1 MLGQAHVDALN
12 FMFQRAKGSRS
23 LTLKWVWFKVLGP
36 GNRRFWVLC
45 LSLSWQGTRRWSRC
59 AFVACMLSPGLD
71 LSQDGLS
78 QQKCTKTR
86 GYQGEHPE
94 FDHWPEVWSIW
105 NAKKI
110 HPAAFWVAMPG
121 VVLGY
126 VSTFVDS
133 VPQSLLLHSGP
144 ISWWVNSPVL
154 LLVSPRKP
162 ELLPEN
168 VTFLGQ
174 ITQRLM
180 LHFPC

>member
-1 MLGQAHVDALN
+1 
-12 FMFQRAKGSRS
+12 
-23 LTLKWVWFKVLGP
+23 
-36 GNRRFWVLC
+36 
-45 LSLSWQGTRRWSRC
+45 
-59 AFVACMLSPGLD
+59 MLSPGLD

-78 QQKCTKTR
+78 QKNAPKPGTKVNILSLITDLKF
-86 GYQGEHPE
+86 GAFEK
-94 FDHWPEVWSIW
+94 
-105 NAKKI
+105 N
-110 HPAAFWVAMPG
+110 PAAFWVAMPG

-144 ISWWVNSPVL
+144 ISLWVNSAFL
-154 LLVSPRKP
+154 LLLSPRKP
-162 ELLPEN
+162 EILPQN